1 LKTQYERADVVPLL
15 AEVFRELG
23 YEGTSLNR
31 ITERTKIGKGSLYHF
46 FPGGKEEMAAA
57 VLESVDRWFEDEIFK
72 PLRDDHADDPLSMMW
87 QNVISYFRSGGRVC
101 LVGAFALDV
110 TRDRFAAVIE
120 DYFRRWIAS
129 LAVALTGQGASPD
142 DANRCAENIV
152 LTIQG
157 AIVLS
162 RALKDPKVFIRAIDS
177 SRHLAATLVVE
188 R

>member
-15 AEVFRELG
+15 AEVFRDFG
-23 YEGTSLNR
+23 YEGTSLNL

-72 PLRDDHADDPLSMMW
+72 PLRDDHAYAPLSTMW
-87 QNVISYFRSGGRVC
+87 QNVISYFKSGGRVC

-110 TRDRFAAVIE
+110 TRDRFAAAIE

-129 LAVALTGQGASPD
+129 LAVALTRGGASPD
-142 DANRCAENIV
+142 DATRCAEHIV

-162 RALKDPKVFIRAIDS
+162 RALNDPKVFNRAIDS
-177 SRHLAATLVVE
+177 GRHLAATLVVE